1 SWVDLSTGAS
11 GSGGGGGGAHAAS
24 HAPGGGDAIDA
35 SFLSLA
41 NAQTLTGAKT
51 YNADLIMGTGQIT
64 SSAGQL
70 GVTVSTSLF
79 VSGPVRIGSLGSDPA
94 ATYAGQVYYNS
105 VTNLLRFNMNGAWVN
120 LSTGSAGGAGG
131 AGFWGD
137 AAPHIYNT
145 NPGNMGLGTASP
157 GEKLDINGAMVL
169 RGMGAPAAAGGGQ
182 AKMYFDSSANKLK
195 VSENGGS
202 FTNLIGGAGGAVT
215 LQGTTPGLVDTGNL
229 NLSGTGV
236 FGSSVAV
243 GTQSP
248 LSRIHVVNGDIRIST
263 TTGTRG
269 IIFQD
274 GTVQNTA
281 SGNSVWSV
289 SGQDIGN
296 NTSGNVGVGTTSPA
310 AKLHVTGAGG
320 VILNAGNVGIG
331 TTNPGGKLEVAGAG
345 NILFNT
351 SGNVGVGTAAPGS
364 TLTVAGLIESK
375 GGGFKFPDGSIQT
388 AAAGSTLWTA
398 SGQNLYNGNTA
409 NVGVGTTLPTARLT
423 VSSAGATSSD
433 VLFAVTTA
441 AASGSEV
448 FSVKGDAKVGIGVG
462 SPAYPLHIV
471 SNLPVRTTL
480 MVDNNSSGANTSV
493 ALRFAK

>member
-1 SWVDLSTGAS
+1 ITGDGSGVPLKLNSSSVTMVGNTFNAANKLVLLDGTGKLPAVDGSQLTGITASGGVLKTGDSMSGPLTLLGSTLTISGNAFSVGGSTLAAVYGNVGIGAASPSARLHVSGGDLQVGDASASTLSASGFLSLANLASAPGAAAGRLYYDSALRLLRLSTGTASSAWVDLSTGAS
-11 GSGGGGGGAHAAS
+11 SGGGAGGPHAAS
-24 HAPGGGDAIDA
+24 HAPGGSDAIDA
-35 SFLSLA
+35 SYLA
-41 NAQTLTGAKT
+41 LAGAQTLTGAKT
-51 YNADLIMGTGQIT
+51 FDGNLIMGTGQIT
-64 SSAGQL
+64 SAAGQL

-79 VSGPVRIGSLGSDPA
+79 VSGPVRIGGLGSDPA
-94 ATYAGQVYYNS
+94 ATYSGQVYYNS

-145 NPGNMGLGTASP
+145 NAGNLGLGTASP
-157 GEKLDINGAMVL
+157 GEKLDVNGAMVL
-169 RGMGAPAAAGGGQ
+169 RGMGAPSAAGGGQ

-248 LSRIHVVNGDIRIST
+248 LSKLHVVDGDIRITT
-263 TTGTRG
+263 TTGSRG

-320 VILNAGNVGIG
+320 VIL
-331 TTNPGGKLEVAGAG
+331 
-345 NILFNT
+345 
-351 SGNVGVGTAAPGS
+351 
-364 TLTVAGLIESK
+364 
-375 GGGFKFPDGSIQT
+375 
-388 AAAGSTLWTA
+388 
-398 SGQNLYNGNTA
+398 
-409 NVGVGTTLPTARLT
+409 
-423 VSSAGATSSD
+423 
-433 VLFAVTTA
+433 
-441 AASGSEV
+441 
-448 FSVKGDAKVGIGVG
+448 
-462 SPAYPLHIV
+462 
-471 SNLPVRTTL
+471 
-480 MVDNNSSGANTSV
+480 
-493 ALRFAK
+493 